1 MPNTRNHNGAVRQAT
16 AVRPSALKEDPFYI
30 LATSPQPEQSTH
42 VIKHGDTFA
51 VFNRYGDI
59 DLEGLGEK
67 GIYHEG
73 TRHLSHF
80 VLLLDR
86 VHPLFL
92 SANVKED
99 NDLLTIDLTNPD
111 IHRQDKL
118 MIPRSTLHIFRSKF
132 LWRGSCYERIGIRN
146 YSHSP
151 IQETIRI
158 QFDADFADIF
168 EVRGT
173 KRKSRGRY
181 LERDVTRDSI
191 MLPYQGLD
199 GVNRRTLLRFVPE
212 PEFID
217 TEVFRSYLV

>member
-1 MPNTRNHNGAVRQAT
+1 MPGSPLQFSLLPRRSLEPVTAMPNTRNHNGAVSQAT
-16 AVRPSALKEDPFYI
+16 AVKPRALKEDPFYI

-73 TRHLSHF
+73 TRHLSYF
-80 VLLLDR
+80 VLLLEQA
-86 VHPLFL
+86 HPLFL
-92 SANVKED
+92 SANVKEA

-111 IHRQDKL
+111 IHRQGNL
-118 MIPRSTLHIFRSKF
+118 IIPRSTLHIFRSKF
-132 LWRGSCYERIGIRN
+132 LWQGACYERIGFRN
-146 YSHSP
+146 YSRSP
-151 IQETIRI
+151 MQETIRF

-173 KRKSRGRY
+173 KRKARGHY
-181 LERDVTRDSI
+181 FEPIVNRDSVLI
-191 MLPYQGLD
+191 PYEGLD
-199 GVNRRTLLRFVPE
+199 GIERRT
-212 PEFID
+212 
-217 TEVFRSYLV
+217 

>member
-30 LATSPQPEQSTH
+30 LATAPQPEQSTH

-99 NDLLTIDLTNPD
+99 NDLLTIDLTNPY

-118 MIPRSTLHIFRSKF
+118 MIPRSTLHIFPSNFPCPASFYDRSATP
-132 LWRGSCYERIGIRN
+132 N
-146 YSHSP
+146 YIHP
-151 IQETIRI
+151 
-158 QFDADFADIF
+158 
-168 EVRGT
+168 
-173 KRKSRGRY
+173 
-181 LERDVTRDSI
+181 
-191 MLPYQGLD
+191 P
-199 GVNRRTLLRFVPE
+199 
-212 PEFID
+212 
-217 TEVFRSYLV
+217 